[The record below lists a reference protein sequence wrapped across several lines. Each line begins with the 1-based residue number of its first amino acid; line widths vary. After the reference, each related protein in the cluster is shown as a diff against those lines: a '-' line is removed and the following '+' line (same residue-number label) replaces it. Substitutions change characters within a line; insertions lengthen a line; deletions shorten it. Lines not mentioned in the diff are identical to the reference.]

1 MVFTSKAYGSVLTK
15 RLCVLVGVLSLLG
28 EDGGL
33 NHILV
38 PKHELLSKE
47 DSEKVLKELGVK
59 LWQLPRIYQDD
70 PAIRHLNPEVG
81 QLVKITRSSE
91 LAGEYVVYR
100 VVVSSL
106 TAKSTTTEKKEEKAE
121 KRKTKEKSATKS
133 RTTSKSRKKKA
144 GKSTSKSKRSRTRE
158 G

>member
-1 MVFTSKAYGSVLTK
+1 M
-15 RLCVLVGVLSLLG
+15 G

-133 RTTSKSRKKKA
+133 RTTSKSRKR
-144 GKSTSKSKRSRTRE
+144 KRASRHPNLNVLERAKGDGFCQTTKTTIMTLQSH
-158 G
+158 